1 MKIYPRVFFQDFI
14 VLVFIAKSLVYFELI
29 FVCVLTEG
37 PSFLLFACASPH
49 AKLPSTTSWKDCPFP
64 TGWSWHPCW
73 RSRAMCVWVHLRAL
87 NSSLLVYMSSLVT
100 IPHCLNS
107 CSFVVSLISGNV
119 SLPTLLFVLK
129 FVLVFRVLCT
139 SIWIWGLHFLLLQ
152 IGHWNFDRNHTDT
165 VDKLGECCHFNNRT
179 SSDPW
184 TQCVFSFI

>member
-14 VLVFIAKSLVYFELI
+14 VLVFIAKSLVHFELI
-29 FVCVLTEG
+29 FVSVLTEG

-100 IPHCLNS
+100 IPYCLSS
-107 CSFVVSLISGNV
+107 CSFVVSFEIGKCESSNFAFCSQVCPGV
-119 SLPTLLFVLK
+119 GSP
-129 FVLVFRVLCT
+129 
-139 SIWIWGLHFLLLQ
+139 LHFYMNLR
-152 IGHWNFDRNHTDT
+152 ITFSAS
-165 VDKLGECCHFNNRT
+165 T
-179 SSDPW
+179 SRALEFW
-184 TQCVFSFI
+184 